1 MVRNIVRSF
10 FTHSSRVTRG
20 SDVASVLR
28 RRHSSS
34 SLCRPCQRQY
44 TFVYSQTAI
53 GATTMKLLN
62 RLSDKIAGR
71 PSSSQTT
78 DDTAQLLR
86 SSSNT
91 PITPSSPAPLHA
103 SLPYGFEWSPR
114 PLSHGQ
120 TYMLST
126 TTLALGREY
135 KQASSLALLE
145 K

>member
-1 MVRNIVRSF
+1 MARKTVKDV
-10 FTHSSRVTRG
+10 SSLTRAESHE
-20 SDVASVLR
+20 SDFASVLR
-28 RRHSSS
+28 RRPSSN
-34 SLCRPCQRQY
+34 SLYRPRQPPS
-44 TFVYSQTAI
+44 TFVYSQTII

-71 PSSSQTT
+71 PSSGQAS

-91 PITPSSPAPLHA
+91 SSSPTSLHA
-103 SLPYGFEWSPR
+103 SLPYGLEWSPR

-120 TYMLST
+120 TWMLST
-126 TTLALGREY
+126 TTLALGRGY
-135 KQASSLALLE
+135 KQTSSLALLD

>member
-1 MVRNIVRSF
+1 MLIHSLDQSHLREALPFVELCVVHVNVVPSSF
-10 FTHSSRVTRG
+10 TRK
-20 SDVASVLR
+20 
-28 RRHSSS
+28 H
-34 SLCRPCQRQY
+34 P
-44 TFVYSQTAI
+44 I

-71 PSSSQTT
+71 PSSSQTS

-91 PITPSSPAPLHA
+91 SSSPTPLHA

-120 TYMLST
+120 TWMLST
-126 TTLALGREY
+126 STLALGRDY